1 MASRSLDHRGAI
13 EQNSHM
19 KTLSFVT
26 LLVALTLVGCGEADR
41 SGDTRQ
47 VDPTASEKAAEA
59 AMPKPPAGA
68 QPTPAIPEDAQ
79 SKMPKVAPGVGTK

>member
-13 EQNSHM
+13 EHNQPM
-19 KTLSFVT
+19 KP
-26 LLVALTLVGCGEADR
+26 VAIAICIASLALVGCGEADR
-41 SGDTRQ
+41 SGETRQ

-68 QPTPAIPEDAQ
+68 QSVPAIPEEAQ
-79 SKMPKVAPGVGTK
+79 SKMPKVAPGVGSK